1 MQEVM
6 SKPSLL
12 FGLPNIRWLPTKSN
26 REIRRLKKEVEDL
39 ILKVVKDRQ
48 EESLK
53 DGKNSKDLLQ
63 MILESADADNELH
76 QYIHKTDRFIVD
88 NCKNIYFA
96 GYETTALSA
105 SWTLMLFALHPEW
118 QERVR
123 AEAIEMLGDCT
134 DQPHCSLDVDTI
146 SQLKMLTMVVQESM
160 RLYPPSVV
168 MAREAFADIK
178 LGDFVVP
185 KGLHI
190 WSLIPALHRDP
201 ENWGADSNE
210 FKPERFANGISEA
223 CKYPQTYIPFGTGT
237 RLCVGQNFAMLE
249 LKIMLSLLLSRFSFS
264 LSPNYIHSPVFKM
277 LLIPK
282 HGMRLLV
289 KRV

>member
-1 MQEVM
+1 M
-6 SKPSLL
+6 
-12 FGLPNIRWLPTKSN
+12 
-26 REIRRLKKEVEDL
+26 EDL

-146 SQLKMLTMVVQESM
+146 SQLKMV
-160 RLYPPSVV
+160 
-168 MAREAFADIK
+168 
-178 LGDFVVP
+178 
-185 KGLHI
+185 
-190 WSLIPALHRDP
+190 
-201 ENWGADSNE
+201 
-210 FKPERFANGISEA
+210 
-223 CKYPQTYIPFGTGT
+223 
-237 RLCVGQNFAMLE
+237 LE
-249 LKIMLSLLLSRFSFS
+249 LS
-264 LSPNYIHSPVFKM
+264 
-277 LLIPK
+277 
-282 HGMRLLV
+282 
-289 KRV
+289 